1 MLLNRID
8 PRLARVV
15 RLVALVLIGSSV
27 LNAHHHPGGS
37 GRGLVVLVCFAACVA
52 AWLAWTIWATDER
65 GLTPDLYVM
74 AVAGGVLA
82 GASPNSAASAFVFVA
97 AAAAGLRVE
106 LSHALV
112 VVAVGALALG
122 VAVLVY
128 DGSALGWLAYTLGFV
143 AVALAASN
151 SRQSSVRAE
160 QAELLLAQTQRSH
173 EEQLRAARLEESTR
187 IAREIHD
194 VLAHTLAGLTIQL
207 EATSSLVEQGADRE
221 TVLARVRRAHALA
234 REGLVETRQAVG
246 ALRGES
252 VPAPAGIEALVADYR
267 TSTDAPAELTVD
279 GDPARLTGPT
289 GHAVLRVV
297 QEALTNVRKHAPGA
311 DVSVAVHA
319 GENPGDDVV
328 LLVEDRH
335 SPVGRPALAPD
346 GLAATGGGYGLQGMR
361 ERAQLLGGTLSAGA
375 AGDGWRVELRLPS
388 PEAPAVAAEH
398 SR

>member
-1 MLLNRID
+1 MLLNRLD
-8 PRLARVV
+8 PRLATVI
-15 RLVALVLIGSSV
+15 RLIALGLISSSV
-27 LNAHHHPGGS
+27 LNAHHHPSGS
-37 GRGLVVLVCFAACVA
+37 GRGLVITVCFAACVA

-74 AVAGGVLA
+74 TVAGGVLA
-82 GASPNSAASAFVFVA
+82 GAAPNSAASAFVFVA

-106 LSHALV
+106 LSRAFV
-112 VVAVGALALG
+112 VVALGALALG

-128 DGSALGWLAYTLGFV
+128 DGSALGWLAYTLGFI

-267 TSTDAPAELTVD
+267 ASADAPAELTVD

-289 GHAVLRVV
+289 GQAVLRVV

-319 GENPGDDVV
+319 GQNPGDDVV
-328 LLVEDRH
+328 LLVQDRP
-335 SPVGRPALAPD
+335 SGEWAGLPPN
-346 GLAATGGGYGLQGMR
+346 GLADAGGGYGLQGMR
-361 ERAQLLGGTLSAGA
+361 ERATLLGGTLSAGA
-375 AGDGWRVELRLPS
+375 AGGGWRVELRLPS
-388 PEAPAVAAEH
+388 PESAAVPANDAP
-398 SR
+398 